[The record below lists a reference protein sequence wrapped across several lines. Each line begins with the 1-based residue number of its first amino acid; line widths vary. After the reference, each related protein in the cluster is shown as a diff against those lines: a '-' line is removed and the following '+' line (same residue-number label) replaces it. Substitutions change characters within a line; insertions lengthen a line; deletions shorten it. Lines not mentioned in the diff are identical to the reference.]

1 MRASQYLLSTL
12 KESPSDAEVN
22 SHQLMLRA
30 GLIRQL
36 ASGLYTWLPTGLRV
50 LKKIEAVVREEMN
63 HAGALEISMPMVQ
76 PADLWRETG
85 RWEQYGPALL
95 RLSDRHQRPFVLG
108 PTHEEVITHLMR
120 SEITSF
126 KQLPL
131 NLYQIQSKFRD
142 EVRPRFGV
150 MRAREFVMKDSYSFH
165 MTAESLQQTYEV
177 MFQTYYRIFT
187 RLGLNFRAVQ
197 ADSGAIGGHY
207 SHEFHVLAKS
217 GEDQIAFSTHSDY
230 AANVELAEAIAPSV
244 SATDSPLQPLRQ
256 VSAIVAND
264 LAALARALELPLTA
278 LVKTI
283 VVRGS
288 EPQQPWIALLL
299 RADHQLNPIKAEKLA
314 QVAVPLTTATAE
326 ELHTLCGVTALC
338 LGPLNLPLPIIADR
352 TVATLCNFAAGANS
366 EGVYHVGLH
375 WQRDLPLPTVADLRN
390 VVAGDVSP
398 DGQGVLQIKRGIEV
412 GHIFQLGTHYSE
424 AMQLSIQGE
433 SGTRQPLLMGCYGIG
448 ISRLVAA
455 AIEQQHDDQG
465 ICWPE
470 ELAPFQVVLLPINA
484 QKSPALHAL
493 AEKLY
498 YELQQAGFEV
508 LLDDR
513 PVRAGV
519 MFSDMELIGIPWR
532 VILSEQLLQQQQV
545 ECQRRNQKTAQQV
558 PIAKL
563 LSFLKEIM
571 IG

>member
-12 KESPSDAEVN
+12 KESPSDAEVI

-85 RWEQYGPALL
+85 RWEQYGPELL
-95 RLSDRHQRPFVLG
+95 RVSDRHQRPFVLG

-120 SEITSF
+120 SEIISF

-165 MTAESLQQTYEV
+165 TSAESLQQTYEV

-197 ADSGAIGGHY
+197 ADGGAIGGHY

-230 AANVELAEAIAPSV
+230 AANVELAEAIAPSPADTTV
-244 SATDSPLQPLRQ
+244 LQPLCQRS
-256 VSAIVAND
+256 VPKAHDLPAVAQ
-264 LAALARALELPLTA
+264 ALELPVTGLI
-278 LVKTI
+278 KTI
-283 VVRGS
+283 VVRGAD
-288 EPQQPWIALLL
+288 PQQPWIALLL

-326 ELHTLCGVTALC
+326 ELHTLFGVTAHC

-366 EGVYHVGLH
+366 EGAYYVGLH

-390 VVAGDVSP
+390 VVAGDISP

-412 GHIFQLGTHYSE
+412 GHIFQLGSHYSE

-455 AIEQQHDDQG
+455 AIEQQHDEQG

-470 ELAPFQVVLLPINA
+470 GLAPFQVALLPINA

-498 YELQQAGFEV
+498 YDLQQADFEV

-532 VILSEQLLQQQQV
+532 IILSEQLLQQQQV
-545 ECQRRNQKTAQQV
+545 ECQHRHPKTTQQV
-558 PIAKL
+558 PIAQL
-563 LSFLKEIM
+563 VTFLKERM

>member
-1 MRASQYLLSTL
+1 MRASHYLLSTL
-12 KESPSDAEVN
+12 KESPSDAEVI

-50 LKKIEAVVREEMN
+50 LRKIEAVVREEMN
-63 HAGALEISMPMVQ
+63 HAGALEIAMPLVQ
-76 PADLWRETG
+76 PADLWHETG

-95 RLSDRHQRPFVLG
+95 RLSDRYQRPFVLG

-120 SEITSF
+120 SEISSY

-131 NLYQIQSKFRD
+131 NLYQIQTKFRD
-142 EVRPRFGV
+142 EIRPRFGV
-150 MRAREFVMKDSYSFH
+150 LRSREFLMKDSYSFH
-165 MTAESLQQTYEV
+165 MTAESLQQTYDT

-207 SHEFHVLAKS
+207 SHEFHVLAQS

-230 AANVELAEAIAPSV
+230 AANVELAEAIAPSPADTT
-244 SATDSPLQPLRQ
+244 SLQPLRQ
-256 VSAIVAND
+256 CSVPEAPDFAAVAQ
-264 LAALARALELPLTA
+264 ALELPVTA

-283 VVRGS
+283 IVRGAD
-288 EPQQPWIALLL
+288 PHQPWIALLL

-314 QVAVPLTTATAE
+314 QVAIPLTPATAKE
-326 ELHTLCGVTALC
+326 IQSLWGVSAHC
-338 LGPLNLPLPIIADR
+338 LGPLQLSLPIIADR

-366 EGVYHVGLH
+366 EGAYHVGLH
-375 WQRDLPLPTVADLRN
+375 WQRDLPLPMVADLRN

-412 GHIFQLGTHYSE
+412 GHIFQLGSHYSE

-433 SGTRQPLLMGCYGIG
+433 SGTRQPLLMGCYGLG

-470 ELAPFQVVLLPINA
+470 GLAPFQVALLPVNA
-484 QKSPALHAL
+484 QKSPALRAL

-513 PVRAGV
+513 QVRAGV

-532 VILSEQLLQQQQV
+532 VVLSEQLLQQQQV

-563 LSFLKEIM
+563 VSFLKEIM